1 MGVVYKLKQEVI
13 DYILE
18 LKKLD
23 ENLSCRKISELAS
36 ARFQKNI
43 SKSSINAIIKDSS
56 LSSPIGRRG
65 LKKRKEDK
73 FRIPAHRKEQI
84 FVNIPAS
91 VLAVQSQAPAIVPAN
106 LPLENVGTFFLKA
119 AEWQMK
125 RQGVLRFL
133 CEKYTT
139 DTHEEKIFKI
149 AESFLFLPVFGVR
162 KEEDFLSFDNKS
174 FWDVNDLGAKPT
186 TYQKAESFDV
196 LKSLETNRSQV
207 LLEHGQIFSEAS
219 FFQVFLE
226 DGTNFCLDCQN
237 NSSWDENNVHCD
249 FSSCLDKNFDFL
261 SKNIINN
268 SQPVI
273 LRQAASDGNFS
284 PSFLNMMAAFEN
296 IPGKRMKRVDLLTS
310 KKEII
315 SSFEKLLHKRRSF
328 IIGIYDCDDLAQK
341 ILGGKQQ
348 LSKTFSFSPTQKAYR
363 YATATTAFRL
373 SGGTQASSSIIF
385 ARAENSDDPQFGLL
399 TNMAFKDGSVDEAI
413 RLFLERWPNPFQGHA
428 YFQGRQKTVAA
439 SSCDIIAYPDEK
451 IEHLSRE
458 KLFEEKSFLSQSAN
472 TILLRIHDYARRH
485 FFPAQWAQVSFE
497 EALRKIYSLSGD
509 MAREKDRV
517 CIKAVPSRSESCAS
531 QIAFMIERINE
542 SAICDPQGRRIIF
555 L

>member
-36 ARFQKNI
+36 ARFQRKI
-43 SKSSINAIIKDSS
+43 SKSSINAILKDSS
-56 LSSPIGRRG
+56 LSSPVGRRG
-65 LKKRKEDK
+65 RKRSREDK
-73 FRIPAHRKEQI
+73 FKIPAHRKEQI
-84 FVNIPAS
+84 FVNIPATILTVQPQPPAVVS
-91 VLAVQSQAPAIVPAN
+91 VKPL
-106 LPLENVGTFFLKA
+106 LENSGIFFLKA

-133 CEKYTT
+133 CEKYST
-139 DTHEEKIFKI
+139 DTHEEKILKA

-162 KEEDFLSFDNKS
+162 CEEDFLSFDNKS
-174 FWDVNDLGAKPT
+174 FWDVNDLETKPT

-196 LKSLETNRSQV
+196 LKSLEKNRSQV

-226 DGTNFCLDCQN
+226 DGTSFCLDCQN
-237 NSSWDENNVHCD
+237 NSSWDEDNVHCD
-249 FSSCLDKNFDFL
+249 FSSCLDKSFDFL

-273 LRQAASDGNFS
+273 LRQAASEGNFS
-284 PSFLNMMAAFEN
+284 PSFLSMMAAFEN

-315 SSFEKLLHKRRSF
+315 SSFEKLLHKRRFF

-341 ILGGKQQ
+341 ILGNKQQ
-348 LSKTFSFSPTQKAYR
+348 MFKTFSSATQKTYR

-373 SGGTQASSSIIF
+373 PGGTQASSSIIF
-385 ARAENSDDPQFGLL
+385 VRAENSDDPQFGLL
-399 TNMAFKDGSVDEAI
+399 TNMVFKDGSVDETI
-413 RLFLERWPNPFQGHA
+413 RLFLERWPNPVRGHA
-428 YFQGRQKTVAA
+428 YFQERRKTVLA
-439 SSCDIIAYPDEK
+439 SSRDIISYPDEK
-451 IEHLSRE
+451 IEHLSCE

-472 TILLRIHDYARRH
+472 AILLRIHDYACRH
-485 FFPAQWAQVSFE
+485 FFPVQWAQISFE
-497 EALRKIYSLSGD
+497 EATRKIYSLSGEVV
-509 MAREKDRV
+509 REKDRV
-517 CIKAVPSRSESCAS
+517 CIKIAS
-531 QIAFMIERINE
+531 SKQENSALQIAFAIERINE
-542 SAICDPQGRRIIF
+542 SAIHDPQGRRIFFI
-555 L
+555 